1 MSGILSPE
9 ESLRRAQELLR
20 SGLEMAALEHFAN
33 AHRRDPANPRYRS
46 YYGWAVAMI
55 EHRLDRGLALC
66 RSALRD
72 AGDSPDV
79 YHNLARI
86 MLAHGRKTEAF
97 KYVRRG
103 LMVDPRHAPL
113 LLEWRRLGVRRP
125 PVLPFLP
132 RRHFLNRVLGRLRG
146 RLVRDFVPRAELAA
160 AVAEPSRAA

>member
-1 MSGILSPE
+1 MSGILTPE
-9 ESLRRAQELLR
+9 ESLRRAQELIR
-20 SGLEMAALEHFAN
+20 GGLEMAALEHFAN
-33 AHRRDPANPRYRS
+33 SHRRDPSNPRYRS

-72 AGDSPDV
+72 AGDDPEV

-86 MLAHGRKTEAF
+86 MLAHGRKSDGI

-113 LLEWRRLGVRRP
+113 LLEWRRLGVRRA

-132 RRHFLNRVLGRLRG
+132 RRHLLNRVLGRLRG
-146 RLVRDFVPRAELAA
+146 RFVRDFVPRAELA
-160 AVAEPSRAA
+160 VEVP